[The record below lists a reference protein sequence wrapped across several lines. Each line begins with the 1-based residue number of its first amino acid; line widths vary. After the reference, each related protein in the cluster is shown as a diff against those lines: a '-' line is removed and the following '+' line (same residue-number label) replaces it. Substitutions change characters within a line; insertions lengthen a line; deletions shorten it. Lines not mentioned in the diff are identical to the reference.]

1 MTAQELLLSHDW
13 PGNIREL
20 KHAITHAIYLS
31 QYQDTIVTPDL
42 LPSYLRRNVTDK
54 KIYEKYLSASRAD
67 KNLKNTLN
75 KIKKQMI
82 IDVLQSNDHN
92 ISKSARDLGISR
104 QNLQYKIRLHG
115 IKDAD
120 GEL

>member
-1 MTAQELLLSHDW
+1 M
-13 PGNIREL
+13 
-20 KHAITHAIYLS
+20 
-31 QYQDTIVTPDL
+31 TPDL

-75 KIKKQMI
+75 KIEKQMI
-82 IDVLQSNDHN
+82 IDVLQINDHN